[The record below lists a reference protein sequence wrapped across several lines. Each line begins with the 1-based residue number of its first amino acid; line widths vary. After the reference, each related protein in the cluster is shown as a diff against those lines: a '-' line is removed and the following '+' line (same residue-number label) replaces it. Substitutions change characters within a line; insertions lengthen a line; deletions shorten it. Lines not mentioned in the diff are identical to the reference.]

1 MFVWAQIGRFINMCP
16 YTLSMVYHEIRG
28 VNREKQNYLVYNKR
42 KKGKWVKKSKFIGKG
57 DILKS
62 KISQLK
68 KEFEKE
74 LIVNKKYKYLN
85 IEQVKNIENLKQI
98 YSDKIR
104 KFSKEE
110 FEKFEEAFFTELTYN
125 SNAIEG
131 NSLSL
136 EETSLIVNENLVP
149 EGKTLREIYE
159 AKNHAKALEFL
170 KEYKGDLNEELI
182 LKLHSIILKDVS
194 ERFAGKYRRISVR
207 IAGSGV
213 KLPSPE
219 KVPQLVRNLIYWY
232 KKNKNNY
239 HQFELAILISMK
251 FVTIHPFIDGNGRV
265 SRLLMN
271 FLLNKNNYP
280 RINIYNKYRQRYLQ
294 AVRKANDEDYSLIFP
309 FLIEILKENLEE
321 FG

>member
-1 MFVWAQIGRFINMCP
+1 VGTNGKVYKYVPI
-16 YTLSMVYHEIRG
+16 YLSMVYHEIRR
-28 VNREKQNYLVYNKR
+28 VNRKKQNYLVYNKR
-42 KKGKWVKKSKFIGKG
+42 EKGKWVKKSKFIGKG

-85 IEQVKNIENLKQI
+85 IEQIKDIENLKQI

-136 EETSLIVNENLVP
+136 EETSLVVNENLVP

-194 ERFAGKYRRISVR
+194 ERFAGKYRKISVR
-207 IAGSGV
+207 IAGSDI

-219 KVPQLVRNLIYWY
+219 KIPQLVRNLIYWY

-271 FLLNKNNYP
+271 FLLNKNKYP
-280 RINIYNKYRQRYLQ
+280 WINIYNKYRQRYLQ
-294 AVRKANDEDYSLIFP
+294 AVRKANDEDYLLIFP
-309 FLIEILKENLEE
+309 FLIEILKENIKELY
-321 FG
+321 